1 MKLMLLDRA
10 RNLRRFWPL
19 LAGTVA
25 SSAVAGGCLRQT
37 PKNADAAGTAA
48 PAAAEPKPRG
58 KGSMLDTE
66 TSIPPASART
76 SPVAR
81 HGQLSVKGALML
93 DASAKPVTLR
103 GQAFG
108 WDNWWPQYYN
118 ASVVRWLWEDWC
130 VDVVRPAM
138 GIEPD
143 GAFLSN
149 PAASKQRIEAVIDGA
164 IEAGVYVIVDWHAHN
179 LHQPEAVAFFSE
191 LAAKYGDKPNV
202 IYEIFNEPEKD
213 ETWPQVKE
221 YAAAVIGAIRKH
233 DPDNIVIVGSPEWDQ
248 RIDLVAADPLSGQ
261 TNVMYSVHFYADTHR
276 DWLRKRTQAAVDAGI
291 PVIVSESSGPQAS
304 GQGQNNYTE
313 WKAWIDFMEENHISW
328 LNYSV
333 SDKAGETC
341 SILEPGGNPSGGWTA
356 AELTESGE
364 HVRNV
369 LRSYCGK

>member
-1 MKLMLLDRA
+1 MQFDRT
-10 RNLRRFWPL
+10 RNLGALWPL
-19 LAGTVA
+19 FAGAVVG
-25 SSAVAGGCLRQT
+25 SAIAGGCLRQT
-37 PKNADAAGTAA
+37 AKNADAGGTTAA
-48 PAAAEPKPRG
+48 PATQPQPRG
-58 KGSMLDTE
+58 KGSKLDTE
-66 TSIPPASART
+66 TNIPKASERT
-76 SPVAR
+76 TPVAR
-81 HGQLSVKGALML
+81 HGQLSVKGAQLL
-93 DASAKPVTLR
+93 SASAKPVTLR
-103 GQAFG
+103 GQGFG

-118 ASVVRWLWEDWC
+118 ANVVRWLWEDWC

-143 GAFLSN
+143 GAYLSH
-149 PAASKQRIEAVIDGA
+149 PAVSKQRIEAVIDGA
-164 IEAGVYVIVDWHAHN
+164 IATGVYVIVDWHAHN

-191 LAAKYGDKPNV
+191 IAAKYGDKPNV

-221 YAAAVIGAIRKH
+221 YATAVIGAIRKH

-248 RIDLVAADPLSGQ
+248 RIDLVAADPLQGQ

-291 PVIVSESSGPQAS
+291 PVFVSESSGSEAS

-313 WKAWIDFMEENHISW
+313 WKAWTDFMDENHISW
-328 LNYSV
+328 LNWSV
-333 SDKAGETC
+333 SDKAGERC
-341 SILEPGGNPSGGWTA
+341 SILEPGGNASGGWTA

>member
-1 MKLMLLDRA
+1 VT
-10 RNLRRFWPL
+10 
-19 LAGTVA
+19 G
-25 SSAVAGGCLRQT
+25 SAIAGGCLRQAA
-37 PKNADAAGTAA
+37 KNADAGASTSA
-48 PAAAEPKPRG
+48 PATELQPRG
-58 KGSMLDTE
+58 KGSKLDTE
-66 TSIPPASART
+66 TNIPKASERST
-76 SPVAR
+76 PVAR
-81 HGQLSVKGALML
+81 HGQLSVTGAKLL
-93 DASAKPVTLR
+93 DASRKPVTLR
-103 GQAFG
+103 GQGFG

-143 GAFLSN
+143 GAYLSN
-149 PAASKQRIEAVIDGA
+149 PAASKQRIEAVIGGA

-179 LHQPEAVAFFSE
+179 LHQPEAIAFFSE
-191 LAAKYGDKPNV
+191 MAAKYGDKPNV

-221 YAAAVIGAIRKH
+221 YATAVIGAIRKH

-248 RIDLVAADPLSGQ
+248 RIDLVAADPLQGQ
-261 TNVMYSVHFYADTHR
+261 VNVMYSVHFYADTHR
-276 DWLRKRTQAAVDAGI
+276 DWLRKRTKAAVDAGI
-291 PVIVSESSGPQAS
+291 PVFVSESSGSEAS

-313 WKAWIDFMEENHISW
+313 WNAWLAFMDENQISW
-328 LNYSV
+328 LNWSV
-333 SDKAGETC
+333 SDKAGERC
-341 SILEPGGNPSGGWTA
+341 STLEPGSNAAGGWTA

>member
-1 MKLMLLDRA
+1 MSFA
-10 RNLRRFWPL
+10 RSHGPTNSWFSLGGVVVGSL
-19 LAGTVA
+19 IA
-25 SSAVAGGCLRQT
+25 SGCLRQVAQSPEAT
-37 PKNADAAGTAA
+37 TTT
-48 PAAAEPKPRG
+48 PAAAASELPSRG
-58 KGSMLDTE
+58 KGTKLETE
-66 TSIPPASART
+66 TNIPAASART
-76 SPVAR
+76 TPVAS
-81 HGQLSVKGALML
+81 HGQLSVKGAQLL
-93 DASAKPVTLR
+93 DTSGKPVTLR

-118 ASVVRWLWEDWC
+118 ANVVRWLWEDWC

-143 GAFLSN
+143 GAYLSK
-149 PAASKQRIEAVIDGA
+149 PAESKQRIEAVVDAA

-179 LHQPEAVAFFSE
+179 LHQPEAIKFFSE
-191 LAAKYGDKPNV
+191 LAAKYGSKPNI

-221 YAAAVIGAIRKH
+221 YATAVIGAIRKH

-248 RIDLVAADPLSGQ
+248 RIDQVAADPLQGQ

-276 DWLRKRTQAAVDAGI
+276 DWLRTRTKKAVDAGI
-291 PVIVSESSGPQAS
+291 PVFVTESSGSQAS
-304 GQGQNNYTE
+304 GQGANNYLE
-313 WKAWIDFMEENHISW
+313 WQAWVDFMEANHISW

-341 SILEPGGNPSGGWTA
+341 SILEPGASSSGGWTA
-356 AELTESGE
+356 ENLTESGE